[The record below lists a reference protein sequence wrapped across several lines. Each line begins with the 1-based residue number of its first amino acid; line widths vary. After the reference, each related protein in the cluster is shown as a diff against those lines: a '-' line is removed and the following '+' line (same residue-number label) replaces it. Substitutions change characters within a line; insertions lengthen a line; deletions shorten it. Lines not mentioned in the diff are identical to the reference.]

1 MRRQVLITNIGRS
14 IFNEKL
20 HKISVTNQNKK
31 KKYCK
36 YNVGLCEM
44 FKASIKGI
52 RNRDPKLRLFNKC
65 FETAE
70 NYLSVDIMI
79 RRLMEVSLLKKLLL
93 GSKKEQ
99 LFDQQ
104 FKAINVTNPEASDR
118 YLDFYNLDK
127 DVEFDYDKYLNEQD
141 INGDELLLE
150 GFGDHYNEKPLRV
163 QKEKAAIL

>member
-1 MRRQVLITNIGRS
+1 MRRQVLIINIGRS

-20 HKISVTNQNKK
+20 QKISVTNKKNKK
-31 KKYCK
+31 KYSTYK
-36 YNVGLCEM
+36 VGLCEM
-44 FKASIKGI
+44 LKASIPGI

-79 RRLMEVSLLKKLLL
+79 RRLMEVTLLKKLLL

-104 FKAINVTNPEASDR
+104 FKAINVTNPEASDK
-118 YLDFYNLDK
+118 YLDLYNLDK
-127 DVEFDYDKYLNEQD
+127 DVEFDYDKYLNEHD
-141 INGDELLLE
+141 INGDELLLD
-150 GFGDHYNEKPLRV
+150 GFADHYNEKPFRL
-163 QKEKAAIL
+163 QKEKNPNL